1 MWLLAGVSRHYT
13 ENDFTDASQRTTPQ
27 TWPWNTIL
35 WYSGLQ
41 LLGVR
46 PQDFLV
52 DRVSIDLCVGCLP
65 HALHSHPSSIHLYQC
80 GCHGWRLFSQAGKCH
95 LMPSPSCLSVHV
107 SSPVPLVVF
116 CAYNLCSYT
125 RPPSTSAVLVQRSSS
140 NQPVTVLCKWAPPLL
155 LPPSPVI

>member
-1 MWLLAGVSRHYT
+1 MWLLAGDSRHYT

-52 DRVSIDLCVGCLP
+52 DRVSIYLCVGCPCLTFPPFIYSPLP
-65 HALHSHPSSIHLYQC
+65 LWLPWVASSAKLANVISCHHP
-80 GCHGWRLFSQAGKCH
+80 AV
-95 LMPSPSCLSVHV
+95 CL

-116 CAYNLCSYT
+116 CVCNLCSYT

-140 NQPVTVLCKWAPPLL
+140 NRPVPVLCK
-155 LPPSPVI
+155 

>member
-1 MWLLAGVSRHYT
+1 MSVCLSVRAPPHLVASCCMWLLAGVSCHYT
-13 ENDFTDASQRTTPQ
+13 ENDFTDASQRTIPQ

-65 HALHSHPSSIHLYQC
+65 HALHSHPSSIHLYHC
-80 GCHGWRLFSQAGKCH
+80 GCHGWPLQPSWQ
-95 LMPSPSCLSVHV
+95 LTPSPSCLSEFP
-107 SSPVPLVVF
+107 SSIF
-116 CAYNLCSYT
+116 CACNLCSYT

-140 NQPVTVLCKWAPPLL
+140 NRPVTVLCK
-155 LPPSPVI
+155 